1 MYAARD
7 KDGML
12 VMYRSEPYACTQS
25 GRWVSD
31 SLEMVLPKDLMPEL
45 TFEMGPVKVEFVI
58 KNN

>member
-12 VMYRSEPYACTQS
+12 VMYRMKPYTCTKS

-31 SLEMVLPKDLMPEL
+31 NSEMVLPKDLMPEL
-45 TFEMGPVKVEFVI
+45 TFEMGPVEIELVI
-58 KNN
+58 KK